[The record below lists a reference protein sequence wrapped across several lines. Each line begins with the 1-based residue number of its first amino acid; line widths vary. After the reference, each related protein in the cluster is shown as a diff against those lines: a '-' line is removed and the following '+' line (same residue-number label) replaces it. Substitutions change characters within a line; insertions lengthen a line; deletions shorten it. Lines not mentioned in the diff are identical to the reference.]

1 MGEPPCYAHL
11 LDEEG
16 RMPDRPEIRIQRVY
30 DLDRPTIGKRIL
42 ADRVWP
48 RGLKKEA
55 LRLDAWMR
63 ELGPSDELRTWFRHD
78 PSRWDEFQ
86 RRYRAELERPDQQA
100 RLDEIEQMALQGP
113 VTLLYGARDEQH
125 NQAVVLKAVLEERLG
140 LAPFTPF
147 VSLPPRK

>member
-16 RMPDRPEIRIQRVY
+16 RMPERPEIRIQRVY

-42 ADRVWP
+42 VDRVWP

-63 ELGPSDELRTWFRHD
+63 ELGPSDQLRTWFGHD
-78 PSRWDEFQ
+78 PARWEEFQ

-100 RLDEIEQMALQGP
+100 RLTELEQMALHGP
-113 VTLLYGARDEQH
+113 ITLLYGARDEQH

-140 LAPFTPF
+140 LAPFTPY
-147 VSLPPRK
+147 VDLP

>member
-1 MGEPPCYAHL
+1 
-11 LDEEG
+11 
-16 RMPDRPEIRIQRVY
+16 MPERPEIRIQRVY

-42 ADRVWP
+42 VDRVWP

-63 ELGPSDELRTWFRHD
+63 ELGPSDQLRTWFGHD
-78 PSRWDEFQ
+78 PARWEEFQ

-100 RLDEIEQMALQGP
+100 RLAELEQMALHGP
-113 VTLLYGARDEQH
+113 ITLLYGARDEQH

-140 LAPFTPF
+140 IVPSSSFI
-147 VSLPPRK
+147 SLPPRV